1 MMNRKLAA
9 FALVATLGTPIAAS
23 FACQMPE
30 GIDLTAA
37 DAERMDQFDTA
48 RSRGMAEAMLGTIE
62 EERAAV
68 AALFAS
74 GVEAIEAIPDGDYR
88 CRTIKM
94 GGISPL
100 VVYGY
105 FACEISEDGAHIE
118 KTSGSQRFNGSLMPT
133 DGGLFY
139 QGAQHYN
146 DDPLRRYG
154 EDEEFNQVGCLY
166 RVASQSVYRL
176 ELPYPVHE
184 STHDVIEL
192 IPAN

>member
-1 MMNRKLAA
+1 MNKKLAA
-9 FALVATLGTPIAAS
+9 FALVATLGTPMAAPL
-23 FACQMPE
+23 ACQVPK

-37 DAERMDQFDTA
+37 DAERMGEFETS
-48 RSRGMAEAMLGTIE
+48 RSRGMAEAMLGAIE

-68 AALFAS
+68 AALFAP
-74 GVEAIEAIPDGDYR
+74 GVEAIEAIPDGQYR

-105 FACEISEDGAHIE
+105 FACEISEGGARIE
-118 KTSGSQRFNGSLMPT
+118 KTSGSQRFNGSLTLT
-133 DGGLFY
+133 DRSLFY

-166 RVASQSVYRL
+166 RVATQNVYRL